1 MKQGKTEKAVF
12 AKLSTE
18 KVETSAE
25 QNIENAKK
33 LVERVNVELGAID
46 SLRTKWEAT
55 VKEALKLKQ
64 EIIET
69 NEQDMR
75 SLKELKS
82 ILNRMNDGDNNIKR
96 MKKKEALRKEAE
108 GYYQEIRSILIKAE
122 KELGVSV
129 PDPSWFQDSIPKMS
143 DVATMPSPYGNDV
156 YKYRNEVKK
165 YK

>member
-1 MKQGKTEKAVF
+1 
-12 AKLSTE
+12 
-18 KVETSAE
+18 
-25 QNIENAKK
+25 
-33 LVERVNVELGAID
+33 
-46 SLRTKWEAT
+46 
-55 VKEALKLKQ
+55 
-64 EIIET
+64 
-69 NEQDMR
+69 MR